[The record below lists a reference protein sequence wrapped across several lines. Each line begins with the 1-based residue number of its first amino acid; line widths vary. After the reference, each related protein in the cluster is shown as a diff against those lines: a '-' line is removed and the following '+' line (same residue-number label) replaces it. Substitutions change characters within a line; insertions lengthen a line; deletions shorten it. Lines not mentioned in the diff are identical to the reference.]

1 MADTE
6 EEKRRKKKKIRKE
19 KTTTTKRKKQKNTK
33 KHDINDALP
42 VLRQVHSELKRL
54 WYRHRYQKGDPTAF
68 TRSFAASSY
77 RKTCTTSSARSP
89 QASTLLPRS
98 TAHTAA
104 KPLALHRLR
113 GLSSSSSELDRPQE
127 LLTDAERRRLRMQKA
142 RSHDLDHEAFRDA
155 QSREPGGELLRQ
167 AIQGDVLAK
176 RAALKKQSTSES
188 VTSDGDACCLSREER
203 SPLTSPNREE
213 RSPLT
218 SSNREERSPLTSPNR
233 EDRSP
238 LTSPNAC
245 VTAGD
250 EGGKFVW
257 DNNRNSSAAI
267 L

>member
-1 MADTE
+1 
-6 EEKRRKKKKIRKE
+6 
-19 KTTTTKRKKQKNTK
+19 
-33 KHDINDALP
+33 
-42 VLRQVHSELKRL
+42 
-54 WYRHRYQKGDPTAF
+54 
-68 TRSFAASSY
+68 
-77 RKTCTTSSARSP
+77 
-89 QASTLLPRS
+89 
-98 TAHTAA
+98 
-104 KPLALHRLR
+104 
-113 GLSSSSSELDRPQE
+113 
-127 LLTDAERRRLRMQKA
+127 MQKA

-218 SSNREERSPLTSPNR
+218 SPNREERSPLTSSNREERSPLTSPNR

>member
-1 MADTE
+1 MM
-6 EEKRRKKKKIRKE
+6 
-19 KTTTTKRKKQKNTK
+19 
-33 KHDINDALP
+33 P
-42 VLRQVHSELKRL
+42 PFLRQVHSELKRL

-89 QASTLLPRS
+89 QASTMLPRS
-98 TAHTAA
+98 TAQTAA

-113 GLSSSSSELDRPQE
+113 GLSNSSSELDRPQQ

-142 RSHDLDHEAFRDA
+142 RSHDLDHEAFMDA

-188 VTSDGDACCLSREER
+188 VTSDGDACCLSHEE
-203 SPLTSPNREE
+203 
-213 RSPLT
+213 
-218 SSNREERSPLTSPNR
+218 
-233 EDRSP
+233 RSP